1 MVNIAWFKDIS
12 KDSIALVGGKGA
24 NLGELSRNN
33 FPVPNGFV
41 VTADSYKLFLA
52 QTKIQDQIDKILA
65 HLDIEDSNKLNE
77 ASERVQDLILSSDM
91 PYEVKLD
98 IQKAYKNI
106 NIGTDITTLPAQAAN
121 LVNSGRD
128 TSFVAVRSSATAEDL
143 PTASFAGQQSTYL
156 NVRGLDNVTK
166 AVHQCWAS
174 LYTPRAIYYR
184 EKNDFEHSKVF
195 IAVVIQ
201 KMINSEKSG
210 VIFTMNP
217 VTNDEN
223 EIIIEAGYGLGD
235 AIVSGA
241 ISPNRYVVEK
251 DYWKLK
257 DKKIPG
263 QEWMFGRDVNTGR
276 TVKID
281 LSEGKSKRQVL
292 EDDEIIVIAKLAA
305 KIEKHYKKPQDIE
318 YAIENNRLY
327 IVQSR
332 AVTTKEKVEEVKE
345 EEIEGDVILEG
356 LSASP
361 GVGSGT
367 VKIVDGREELHKIEK
382 GDVLVAKMT
391 SPDMVPA
398 MERASAIVTNE
409 GGTTC
414 HAAIV
419 SRELG
424 IPCVVGTEKATE
436 VLSEGSVVTVDGS
449 SGKVYS
455 GEKEVEEPE
464 KIEMDIEVSNEKT
477 VTKVKVNVDISQA
490 VGRAVETNPDGVGLA
505 RLEFVIAEKGI
516 HPLKYV
522 REGREEEY
530 TNYLVE
536 KLKEIA
542 QPFGERPV
550 WVRTSDIRSDEY
562 DELEGGDLVE
572 KESNPMM
579 GWHGIRM
586 SLDEKKLLK
595 AELKAIRRLRQEGIR
610 NISIMIPLVTH
621 VNQVEKVKEIMSDL
635 DLDCDLGIMIE
646 TPAAVEIIDDLCS
659 AGIKFA
665 SIGSNDLTQFTLAV
679 DRNNE
684 KVAELFSELHPAVL
698 KQIRRV
704 IKKCR
709 EYNVESSI
717 CGQAGSNEEMVKK
730 LVKYGISSISANV
743 DAVGKIRNIVS
754 DEERRLLESARDNA

>member
-12 KDSIALVGGKGA
+12 KDSVALVGGKAA
-24 NLGELSRNN
+24 NLGELSSNN

-41 VTADSYKLFLA
+41 VTADAYKLFLA
-52 QTKIQDQIDKILA
+52 QTKIQEQIDKILE
-65 HLDIEDSNKLNE
+65 HLDIEDSDKLNE
-77 ASERVQDLILSSDM
+77 ASDKIQDLILSADM
-91 PYEVKLD
+91 PYEVRLD
-98 IQKAYKNI
+98 VQKAYRNI
-106 NIGTDITTLPAQAAN
+106 NVGTDIATLPAEAAK

-128 TSFVAVRSSATAEDL
+128 TAFVAVRSSATAEDL
-143 PTASFAGQQSTYL
+143 PTASFAGQQATYL
-156 NVRGLDNVTK
+156 NVRGTDHVTK

-184 EKNDFEHSKVF
+184 EKNGFEHSKVY
-195 IAVVIQ
+195 IAVVVQ

-217 VTNDEN
+217 VNNDEN
-223 EIIIEAGYGLGD
+223 EIILEAGYGLGD
-235 AIVSGA
+235 AVVSGA

-263 QEWMFGRDVNTGR
+263 QEWMFSRDPNSGR
-276 TVKID
+276 TIKID
-281 LSEGKSKRQVL
+281 LSEGKSKKQVL
-292 EDDEIIVIAKLAA
+292 EDDEIIVLAKLAG
-305 KIEKHYKKPQDIE
+305 KIEKHYGKPQDIE

-332 AVTTKEKVEEVKE
+332 DITTKKKVEEVKE
-345 EEIEGDVILEG
+345 EEVEGEVILEG

-361 GVGSGT
+361 GVGTGT
-367 VKIVDGREELHKIEK
+367 VKIVNEREELSKVEK
-382 GDVLVAKMT
+382 GDVLVARMT

-398 MERASAIVTNE
+398 MERAAAIVTDE
-409 GGTTC
+409 GGSTC

-436 VLSEGSVVTVDGS
+436 VLKESSTITVDGS
-449 SGKVYS
+449 NGKIYS
-455 GEKEVEEPE
+455 GEAEVEPE
-464 KIEMDIEVSNEKT
+464 KIEMDVEVSHAKT

-490 VGRAVETNPDGVGLA
+490 VERAVETNADGVGLA
-505 RLEFVIAEKGI
+505 RLEFIIAEKGI

-536 KLKEIA
+536 KLREIA
-542 QPFGERPV
+542 KPFGEKPV
-550 WVRTSDIRSDEY
+550 WVRTSDIRSDEL
-562 DELEGGDLVE
+562 DGELVE
-572 KESNPMM
+572 KESNPML
-579 GWHGIRM
+579 GWRGVRM

-595 AELKAIRRLRQEGIR
+595 AELKAIRRLRVEGIR
-610 NISIMIPLVTH
+610 NISVMIPFITH
-621 VNQVEKVKEIMSDL
+621 VEQVEKVKEIINDL
-635 DLDCDLGIMIE
+635 DLDCELGVMIE
-646 TPAAVEIIDDLCS
+646 TPASVEIIDDLCS
-659 AGIKFA
+659 AGIKFV
-665 SIGSNDLTQFTLAV
+665 SIGLDELAQFTLAV

-684 KVAELFSELHPAVL
+684 RVAGLFSELHPAVL

-704 IKKCR
+704 IRKCK

-730 LVKYGISSISANV
+730 LVKCGIGSISANI
-743 DAVGKIRNIVS
+743 DSVGKTRNLVAE
-754 DEERRLLESARDNA
+754 EERKLLESARDSS

>member
-1 MVNIAWFKDIS
+1 M
-12 KDSIALVGGKGA
+12 
-24 NLGELSRNN
+24 
-33 FPVPNGFV
+33 
-41 VTADSYKLFLA
+41 
-52 QTKIQDQIDKILA
+52 
-65 HLDIEDSNKLNE
+65 
-77 ASERVQDLILSSDM
+77 
-91 PYEVKLD
+91 
-98 IQKAYKNI
+98 
-106 NIGTDITTLPAQAAN
+106 
-121 LVNSGRD
+121 
-128 TSFVAVRSSATAEDL
+128 
-143 PTASFAGQQSTYL
+143 
-156 NVRGLDNVTK
+156 NVRGTDHVTK

-184 EKNDFEHSKVF
+184 EKNGFEHSKVY
-195 IAVVIQ
+195 IAVVVQ

-217 VTNDEN
+217 VNNDEN
-223 EIIIEAGYGLGD
+223 EIILEAGYGLGD
-235 AIVSGA
+235 AVVSGA

-263 QEWMFGRDVNTGR
+263 QEWMFSRDPNSGR
-276 TVKID
+276 TIKID
-281 LSEGKSKRQVL
+281 LSEGKSKKQVL
-292 EDDEIIVIAKLAA
+292 EDDEIIVLAKLAG
-305 KIEKHYKKPQDIE
+305 KIEKHYGKPQDIE

-332 AVTTKEKVEEVKE
+332 DITTKKKVEEVKE
-345 EEIEGDVILEG
+345 EEVEGEVILEG

-361 GVGSGT
+361 GVGTGT
-367 VKIVDGREELHKIEK
+367 VKIVNEREELSKVEK
-382 GDVLVAKMT
+382 GDVLVARMT

-398 MERASAIVTNE
+398 MERAAAIVTDE
-409 GGTTC
+409 GGSTC

-436 VLSEGSVVTVDGS
+436 VLKESSTITVDGS
-449 SGKVYS
+449 NGKIYS
-455 GEKEVEEPE
+455 GEAEVEPE
-464 KIEMDIEVSNEKT
+464 KIEMDVEVSHAKT

-490 VGRAVETNPDGVGLA
+490 VERAVETNADGVGLA
-505 RLEFVIAEKGI
+505 RLEFIIAEKGI

-536 KLKEIA
+536 KLREIA
-542 QPFGERPV
+542 KPFGEKPV

-562 DELEGGDLVE
+562 SELEGGDLVE

-579 GWHGIRM
+579 GWHGVRM
-586 SLDEKKLLK
+586 SLDERKLLK
-595 AELKAIRRLRQEGIR
+595 AELKAIRRLRQEGVR
-610 NISIMIPLVTH
+610 NLSIMVPLVTH
-621 VNQVEKVKEIMSDL
+621 VDQVEKVKEIISDL
-635 DLDCDLGIMIE
+635 DLDCDFGVMIE

-659 AGIKFA
+659 SGIKFA

-684 KVAELFSELHPAVL
+684 SVASLFSELHPAVL

-704 IKKCR
+704 IKKCK

-717 CGQAGSNEEMVKK
+717 CGQAGSDEEMAKK
-730 LVKYGISSISANV
+730 LVKYGIGSISANV
-743 DAVGKIRNIVS
+743 DAVGKIRNTVAE
-754 DEERRLLESARDNA
+754 EERKLLEAARENH